1 MGTVANNDAL
11 ESHRLKANGP
21 KGIKQEP
28 RVFRLAFRDCL
39 KRVQADR
46 MPNRLKLPHL
56 LLIAYVVVFI
66 ALGIKPY
73 ARDVWFTEN
82 MAIVPIV
89 VILVVLYRRGIQ
101 LSNLS
106 YIMMSFLVFIHTVG
120 GHYTFER
127 VPFDLVNK
135 FFGFERN
142 NYDRFG
148 HFSVGFYAFPIM
160 ELLDRYDVIR
170 KRWVAYL
177 FALFSIMSVAMA
189 YELFEWVYAVL
200 SDPKAGIAV
209 LGSQGDIWDAQK
221 DMLCDTLG
229 AVCALGIYCGV
240 SRSRLKTAVRQ

>member
-1 MGTVANNDAL
+1 M
-11 ESHRLKANGP
+11 
-21 KGIKQEP
+21 Q
-28 RVFRLAFRDCL
+28 
-39 KRVQADR
+39 KRF
-46 MPNRLKLPHL
+46 KLPHV
-56 LLIAYVVVFI
+56 LLIAYGVVFI
-66 ALGIKPY
+66 GLALKPY

-82 MAIVPIV
+82 LTILPIV
-89 VILVVLYRRGIQ
+89 VLLVILYRRGIR

-106 YIMMSFLVFIHTVG
+106 YILMSFLVFIHTVG

-148 HFSVGFYAFPIM
+148 HFSVGLYAFPIL
-160 ELLDRYDVIR
+160 ELVDRYQVIR

-189 YELFEWVYAVL
+189 YEVFEWIYAVT

-221 DMLCDTLG
+221 DMLCDTVG
-229 AVCALGIYCGV
+229 AICALGLYCALER
-240 SRSRLKTAVRQ
+240 SRSGKT

>member
-1 MGTVANNDAL
+1 MSN
-11 ESHRLKANGP
+11 RM
-21 KGIKQEP
+21 QP
-28 RVFRLAFRDCL
+28 RI
-39 KRVQADR
+39 
-46 MPNRLKLPHL
+46 KLPHFL
-56 LLIAYVVVFI
+56 LGAYLVVFVI
-66 ALGIKPY
+66 LAIQPY

-89 VILVVLYRRGIQ
+89 VLLVILYRRGIR
-101 LSNLS
+101 LSDLS
-106 YIMMSFLVFIHTVG
+106 YILMSFLVFIHTVG

-135 FFGFERN
+135 FFGFDRN

-148 HFSVGFYAFPIM
+148 HFSVGFFAFPIM
-160 ELLDRYDVIR
+160 ELLDRYDAIR
-170 KRWVAYL
+170 KRSVTYL

-189 YELFEWVYAVL
+189 YELFEWVYAIT

-229 AVCALGIYCGV
+229 AICALGLYYALERSGMKKV
-240 SRSRLKTAVRQ
+240 SSTC